1 MDGLTL
7 HQTAFALLI
16 SLVSFGLILELVRRR
31 RLREESPR
39 GCGSLTAAIMVLLV
53 VWFPLLRVV
62 TVVIGA
68 ATPINTLLLFAVLFL
83 FAIAVHYSV
92 IISRLTSQ
100 VKNLAQELALVSARV
115 DDRTDSQ
122 RHASHSAGNRS
133 CWLIAVQRASARL
146 ARRLARSAAGI
157 ARSPSSARA
166 AAIARSAR
174 DR

>member
-7 HQTAFALLI
+7 HQTIFALLI

-31 RLREESPR
+31 RLREEYSWLWL
-39 GCGSLTAAIMVLLV
+39 LTAAIMVLLV
-53 VWFPLLRVV
+53 VWFPLLPLV

-100 VKNLAQELALVSARV
+100 VKNLAQELALVSDRV
-115 DDRTDSQ
+115 DDR
-122 RHASHSAGNRS
+122 
-133 CWLIAVQRASARL
+133 
-146 ARRLARSAAGI
+146 ARS
-157 ARSPSSARA
+157 
-166 AAIARSAR
+166 
-174 DR
+174 

>member
-7 HQTAFALLI
+7 HQTIFALLI

-31 RLREESPR
+31 RLREEYSWLWL
-39 GCGSLTAAIMVLLV
+39 LTAAIMVVLV
-53 VWFPLLRVV
+53 VWFQLLKVV

-100 VKNLAQELALVSARV
+100 VKNLAQELALVSDRV
-115 DDRTDSQ
+115 DDR
-122 RHASHSAGNRS
+122 
-133 CWLIAVQRASARL
+133 
-146 ARRLARSAAGI
+146 ARS
-157 ARSPSSARA
+157 
-166 AAIARSAR
+166 
-174 DR
+174 

>member
-7 HQTAFALLI
+7 HQTIFALLI

-31 RLREESPR
+31 RLREEYSWLWL
-39 GCGSLTAAIMVLLV
+39 LTAAIMVVLV
-53 VWFPLLRVV
+53 VWFQLLKVV

-100 VKNLAQELALVSARV
+100 VKNLAQELALVSDRIEAR
-115 DDRTDSQ
+115 RTDS
-122 RHASHSAGNRS
+122 
-133 CWLIAVQRASARL
+133 
-146 ARRLARSAAGI
+146 
-157 ARSPSSARA
+157 
-166 AAIARSAR
+166 
-174 DR
+174 